1 MSLTIERRILDV
13 AEATQALYRDW
24 SDDGTDATGRQVIG
38 HASELLAL
46 LVGHE
51 IRATT
56 TRPPR
61 TGIAVRRAE
70 LSRQLEALLPEHPDD
85 EP

>member
-1 MSLTIERRILDV
+1 MRRVEDLGHAVRD
-13 AEATQALYRDW
+13 LYEDW
-24 SDDGTDATGRQVIG
+24 SDDEIDGRDRLVIA
-38 HASELLAL
+38 HCAELLAL

-51 IRATT
+51 VRART

-70 LSRQLEALLPEHPDD
+70 LAAQLAGLLTVHPE
-85 EP
+85 